1 MIYPLIKLNREKQKK
16 LLATMIGTLSTLIYV
31 WYLLLGAE
39 LWVNTAIIE
48 SNTKYVA
55 EDSNAILVEHINE
68 DGDLYLSDMSK
79 VKGSD
84 VDTYVRTQIGSGVYY
99 LGDNRMSAEITRED
113 ALRLGKKAIIVDW
126 VVFIMV
132 IALLLSYKKKWF
144 YVLAVVQL
152 VFDLLLYKYYLLTLV
167 MSAFPVSW
175 CLMGRFLLFMFVLNF
190 KKIRL
195 FIFFKFKKNV

>member
-16 LLATMIGTLSTLIYV
+16 LLATMIGILCTLVYV
-31 WYLLLGAE
+31 WYLLLGVE

-55 EDSNAILVEHINE
+55 EDSNAVSVEHINE
-68 DGDLYLSDMSK
+68 DGDLYLSNMLK

-84 VDTYVRTQIGSGVYY
+84 VNTYIRTKIGSGVYY
-99 LGDNRMSAEITRED
+99 LGDDRMSAEITRDD
-113 ALRLGKKAIIVDW
+113 ALRIGTKAMVLDW
-126 VVFIMV
+126 VVFFMV

-144 YVLAVVQL
+144 YALAVIHL

-167 MSAFPVSW
+167 MSDFPISW
-175 CLMGRFLLFMFVLNF
+175 CLVGRFLIFVILMNICS
-190 KKIRL
+190 IRR
-195 FIFFKFKKNV
+195 IFRKRGVV

>member
-16 LLATMIGTLSTLIYV
+16 LLATMIGILCTLVYV

-55 EDSNAILVEHINE
+55 EDSNAVSVEHINE
-68 DGDLYLSDMSK
+68 DGDLYLSNMLK

-84 VDTYVRTQIGSGVYY
+84 VNTYIRTKIGSGVYY
-99 LGDNRMSAEITRED
+99 LGDDRMSAEITRDD
-113 ALRLGKKAIIVDW
+113 ALRIGTKAMVLDW
-126 VVFIMV
+126 VVFFMV

-144 YVLAVVQL
+144 YALAVIHL

-167 MSAFPVSW
+167 MSDFPISW
-175 CLMGRFLLFMFVLNF
+175 CLVGRFLIFVMLMNIGSI
-190 KKIRL
+190 KRR
-195 FIFFKFKKNV
+195 IFRKRGVV

>member
-16 LLATMIGTLSTLIYV
+16 LLATMIGILCTLVYV

-55 EDSNAILVEHINE
+55 EDSNAVSVEHINE
-68 DGDLYLSDMSK
+68 DGDLYLSNMLK

-84 VDTYVRTQIGSGVYY
+84 VNTYIRTKIGSGVYY
-99 LGDNRMSAEITRED
+99 LGDDRMSAEITRDD
-113 ALRLGKKAIIVDW
+113 ALRIGTKAMVLDW
-126 VVFIMV
+126 VVFFMV

-144 YVLAVVQL
+144 YALAVIHL

-167 MSAFPVSW
+167 MSDFPISW
-175 CLMGRFLLFMFVLNF
+175 CLVGRFLIFAILMNIGN
-190 KKIRL
+190 IRRRIL
-195 FIFFKFKKNV
+195 RKRGVI

>member
-16 LLATMIGTLSTLIYV
+16 LLATMIGILCTLVYV

-55 EDSNAILVEHINE
+55 EDSNAVSVEHINE
-68 DGDLYLSDMSK
+68 DGDLYLSNMLK

-84 VDTYVRTQIGSGVYY
+84 VNTYIRTKIGSGVYY
-99 LGDNRMSAEITRED
+99 LGDDRMSAEITRDD
-113 ALRLGKKAIIVDW
+113 ALRIGTKAMVLDW
-126 VVFIMV
+126 VVFFMV
-132 IALLLSYKKKWF
+132 IALLFSYKKKWF
-144 YVLAVVQL
+144 YALAAIHL

-167 MSAFPVSW
+167 MSDFPISW
-175 CLMGRFLLFMFVLNF
+175 CLVGRFLLFVILMNIGS
-190 KKIRL
+190 IRRR
-195 FIFFKFKKNV
+195 IFRKRGII

>member
-1 MIYPLIKLNREKQKK
+1 MIYPIIKLNREKQKK
-16 LLATMIGTLSTLIYV
+16 LLATMIGILCTLVYV

-55 EDSNAILVEHINE
+55 EDSNAVSVEHINE
-68 DGDLYLSDMSK
+68 DGDLYLSNMLK

-84 VDTYVRTQIGSGVYY
+84 VNTYIRTKIGSGVYY
-99 LGDNRMSAEITRED
+99 LGDDRMSAEITRDD
-113 ALRLGKKAIIVDW
+113 ALRIGTKAMVLDW
-126 VVFIMV
+126 VVFFMV

-144 YVLAVVQL
+144 YALAVIHL

-167 MSAFPVSW
+167 MSDFPISW
-175 CLMGRFLLFMFVLNF
+175 CLVGRFLIFVILMNIGS
-190 KKIRL
+190 IRRR
-195 FIFFKFKKNV
+195 IFRKRVVV

>member
-16 LLATMIGTLSTLIYV
+16 LLATMIGILCTLVYM

-55 EDSNAILVEHINE
+55 EDSNAVSVEHINE
-68 DGDLYLSDMSK
+68 DGDLYLSNMLK
-79 VKGSD
+79 VKSSD
-84 VDTYVRTQIGSGVYY
+84 VNTYIRTKIGSGVYY
-99 LGDNRMSAEITRED
+99 LGDDRMSAEITRDD
-113 ALRLGKKAIIVDW
+113 ALRIGTKAMVLDW
-126 VVFIMV
+126 VVFFMV

-144 YVLAVVQL
+144 YTLAVIHL

-167 MSAFPVSW
+167 MSGFPISW
-175 CLMGRFLLFMFVLNF
+175 FLMGRFLLFVILMNIGS
-190 KKIRL
+190 IRRR
-195 FIFFKFKKNV
+195 IFRKRVVV

>member
-16 LLATMIGTLSTLIYV
+16 LLATMIGILCTLVYV

-39 LWVNTAIIE
+39 LWVNTAIVE

-55 EDSNAILVEHINE
+55 EDSNAVSVEYINE
-68 DGDLYLSDMSK
+68 DGDLYLSNMLK

-84 VDTYVRTQIGSGVYY
+84 VNTYIRTKIGSGVYY
-99 LGDNRMSAEITRED
+99 LGDDRMSAEITRDD
-113 ALRLGKKAIIVDW
+113 ALRIGTKAMVLDW
-126 VVFIMV
+126 VVFFMV

-144 YVLAVVQL
+144 YALAVIHL

-167 MSAFPVSW
+167 MSDFPISW
-175 CLMGRFLLFMFVLNF
+175 CLVGRFLIFVILMNIGS
-190 KKIRL
+190 IRR
-195 FIFFKFKKNV
+195 IFRKRGVV

>member
-16 LLATMIGTLSTLIYV
+16 LLATMIGILCTLVYV

-55 EDSNAILVEHINE
+55 EDSNAVSVEHINE
-68 DGDLYLSDMSK
+68 DGDLYLSNMLK

-84 VDTYVRTQIGSGVYY
+84 VNTYIRTKIGSGVYY
-99 LGDNRMSAEITRED
+99 LGDDRMSAEITRDD
-113 ALRLGKKAIIVDW
+113 ALRIGTKAMVLDW
-126 VVFIMV
+126 VVFFMV

-144 YVLAVVQL
+144 YALAVIHL

-167 MSAFPVSW
+167 MSDFPISW
-175 CLMGRFLLFMFVLNF
+175 CLVGRFLIFVMLMNIGSI
-190 KKIRL
+190 KRR
-195 FIFFKFKKNV
+195 IFRKRGVVL

>member
-1 MIYPLIKLNREKQKK
+1 MIYPLINLNREKQKK
-16 LLATMIGTLSTLIYV
+16 LLATMIGILCTLVYV

-55 EDSNAILVEHINE
+55 EDSNAVSVEHINE
-68 DGDLYLSDMSK
+68 DGDLYLSNMLK

-84 VDTYVRTQIGSGVYY
+84 VNTYIRTKIGSGVYY
-99 LGDNRMSAEITRED
+99 LGDDRMSAEITRDD
-113 ALRLGKKAIIVDW
+113 ALRIGTKAMVLDW
-126 VVFIMV
+126 VVFFMV

-144 YVLAVVQL
+144 YALAVIHL

-167 MSAFPVSW
+167 MSDFPISW
-175 CLMGRFLLFMFVLNF
+175 CLVGRFLIFVILMNIGS
-190 KKIRL
+190 IRRR
-195 FIFFKFKKNV
+195 IFRKRGVV

>member
-16 LLATMIGTLSTLIYV
+16 LLATMIGILCTLVYV

-55 EDSNAILVEHINE
+55 EDSNAVSVEHINE
-68 DGDLYLSDMSK
+68 DGDLYLSNMLK

-84 VDTYVRTQIGSGVYY
+84 VNTYIRTKIGSGVYY
-99 LGDNRMSAEITRED
+99 LGDDRMSAEITRDD
-113 ALRLGKKAIIVDW
+113 ALRIGTKAMVLDW
-126 VVFIMV
+126 VVFFMV

-144 YVLAVVQL
+144 YALAVIHL

-167 MSAFPVSW
+167 MSDFPISW
-175 CLMGRFLLFMFVLNF
+175 CLVGRSLIFVILMNIGS
-190 KKIRL
+190 IRR
-195 FIFFKFKKNV
+195 IFRKRGVV

>member
-16 LLATMIGTLSTLIYV
+16 LLATMIGILCTLVYV

-39 LWVNTAIIE
+39 LWANTAIIE

-55 EDSNAILVEHINE
+55 EDSNAVSVEHINE
-68 DGDLYLSDMSK
+68 DGDLYLSNMLK

-84 VDTYVRTQIGSGVYY
+84 VNTYIRTKIGSGVYY
-99 LGDNRMSAEITRED
+99 LGDDRMSAEITRDD
-113 ALRLGKKAIIVDW
+113 ALRIGTKAMVLDW
-126 VVFIMV
+126 VVFFMV

-144 YVLAVVQL
+144 YALSVIHL

-167 MSAFPVSW
+167 MSDFPISW
-175 CLMGRFLLFMFVLNF
+175 CLVGRFLIFAILMNIGN
-190 KKIRL
+190 IRRRIL
-195 FIFFKFKKNV
+195 RKRGVI

>member
-16 LLATMIGTLSTLIYV
+16 LLATMIGILCTLVYV

-55 EDSNAILVEHINE
+55 EDSNAVSVEHINE
-68 DGDLYLSDMSK
+68 DGDLYLSNMLK

-84 VDTYVRTQIGSGVYY
+84 VNTYIRTKIGSGVYY
-99 LGDNRMSAEITRED
+99 LGDDRMSAEITRDD
-113 ALRLGKKAIIVDW
+113 ALRIGTKAMVLDW
-126 VVFIMV
+126 VVFFMV

-144 YVLAVVQL
+144 YALVVIHL

-167 MSAFPVSW
+167 MSDFPISW
-175 CLMGRFLLFMFVLNF
+175 CLVGRFLIFVILMNIGS
-190 KKIRL
+190 IRRR
-195 FIFFKFKKNV
+195 IFRKRVVV

>member
-16 LLATMIGTLSTLIYV
+16 LLATMIGILCTLVYV

-55 EDSNAILVEHINE
+55 EDSNAVSVEHINE
-68 DGDLYLSDMSK
+68 DGDLYLSNMLK

-84 VDTYVRTQIGSGVYY
+84 VNTYIRTKIGSGVYY
-99 LGDNRMSAEITRED
+99 LGDDRMSAEITRDD
-113 ALRLGKKAIIVDW
+113 ALRIGTKAMVLDW
-126 VVFIMV
+126 VVFFMV
-132 IALLLSYKKKWF
+132 IALLISYKKKWF
-144 YVLAVVQL
+144 YALAVIHL

-167 MSAFPVSW
+167 MSDFPISW
-175 CLMGRFLLFMFVLNF
+175 CLVGRFLIFVILMNIGS
-190 KKIRL
+190 IRRR
-195 FIFFKFKKNV
+195 IFRKRGVV

>member
-16 LLATMIGTLSTLIYV
+16 LLATMIGILCTLVYV

-55 EDSNAILVEHINE
+55 EDSNAVSVEHINE
-68 DGDLYLSDMSK
+68 DGDLYLSNMLK

-84 VDTYVRTQIGSGVYY
+84 VNTYIRTKIGSGVYY
-99 LGDNRMSAEITRED
+99 LGDDRMSAEITRDD
-113 ALRLGKKAIIVDW
+113 ALRIGTKAMVLDW
-126 VVFIMV
+126 VVFFMV

-144 YVLAVVQL
+144 YALAVIHL

-167 MSAFPVSW
+167 MSDFPISW
-175 CLMGRFLLFMFVLNF
+175 CLVGRSLIFVILMNIGS
-190 KKIRL
+190 IRRR
-195 FIFFKFKKNV
+195 IFRKRGVV

>member
-16 LLATMIGTLSTLIYV
+16 LLATMIGILCTLVYV

-55 EDSNAILVEHINE
+55 EDSNAVSVEHINE
-68 DGDLYLSDMSK
+68 DGDLYLSNMLK

-84 VDTYVRTQIGSGVYY
+84 VNTYIRTKIGSGVYY
-99 LGDNRMSAEITRED
+99 LGDDRMSAEITRDD
-113 ALRLGKKAIIVDW
+113 ALRIGTKAMVLDW
-126 VVFIMV
+126 VVFFMV

-144 YVLAVVQL
+144 YALAVIHL

-167 MSAFPVSW
+167 MSDFPISW
-175 CLMGRFLLFMFVLNF
+175 CLVGRFLIFVILMNIGS
-190 KKIRL
+190 IRR
-195 FIFFKFKKNV
+195 IFRKRGVV

>member
-16 LLATMIGTLSTLIYV
+16 LLAAMIGILCTLVYV

-55 EDSNAILVEHINE
+55 EDSNAVPVEHINE
-68 DGDLYLSDMSK
+68 DGDLYLSNMLK

-84 VDTYVRTQIGSGVYY
+84 VNTYIRTKIGSGVYY
-99 LGDNRMSAEITRED
+99 LGDDRMSAEITRDD
-113 ALRLGKKAIIVDW
+113 ALRIGTKAMVLDW
-126 VVFIMV
+126 VVFFMV

-144 YVLAVVQL
+144 YALAVIHL

-167 MSAFPVSW
+167 MSDFPISW
-175 CLMGRFLLFMFVLNF
+175 FLMGRFLLFVILMNIGS
-190 KKIRL
+190 IRRR
-195 FIFFKFKKNV
+195 IFRKRVVV

>member
-16 LLATMIGTLSTLIYV
+16 LLATMIGILCTLVYV

-55 EDSNAILVEHINE
+55 EDSNAVLVEHINE
-68 DGDLYLSDMSK
+68 DGDLYLSNMLK

-84 VDTYVRTQIGSGVYY
+84 VNTYIRTKIGSGVYY
-99 LGDNRMSAEITRED
+99 LGDDRMSAEITRD
-113 ALRLGKKAIIVDW
+113 DDLRIGTKAMVLDW
-126 VVFIMV
+126 VVFFMV

-144 YVLAVVQL
+144 YALAVIHL

-167 MSAFPVSW
+167 MSDFPISW
-175 CLMGRFLLFMFVLNF
+175 CLVGRFLIFVILMNIGS
-190 KKIRL
+190 IRRR
-195 FIFFKFKKNV
+195 IFRKRVVV

>member
-16 LLATMIGTLSTLIYV
+16 LLATMIGILCTLVYV

-55 EDSNAILVEHINE
+55 EDSNAVSVEHINE
-68 DGDLYLSDMSK
+68 DGDLYLSNMLK

-84 VDTYVRTQIGSGVYY
+84 ANTYIRTKIGSGVYY
-99 LGDNRMSAEITRED
+99 LGDDRMSAEITRDD
-113 ALRLGKKAIIVDW
+113 ALRIGTKAMVLDW
-126 VVFIMV
+126 VVFFMI

-144 YVLAVVQL
+144 YALAVIHL

-167 MSAFPVSW
+167 MSDFPISW
-175 CLMGRFLLFMFVLNF
+175 CLMGRFLIFVILMNIGS
-190 KKIRL
+190 IRRR
-195 FIFFKFKKNV
+195 IFRKRGVV

>member
-16 LLATMIGTLSTLIYV
+16 LLATMIGILCTLVYV

-55 EDSNAILVEHINE
+55 EDSNAVSVEHINE
-68 DGDLYLSDMSK
+68 DGDLYLSNMLK

-84 VDTYVRTQIGSGVYY
+84 VNTYIRTKIGSGVYY
-99 LGDNRMSAEITRED
+99 LGDDRMSAEITRDD
-113 ALRLGKKAIIVDW
+113 ALRIGTKAMVLDW
-126 VVFIMV
+126 VVFFMV

-144 YVLAVVQL
+144 YALAVIHL

-167 MSAFPVSW
+167 MSDFPISW
-175 CLMGRFLLFMFVLNF
+175 CLVGRFLIFVILMNIGS
-190 KKIRL
+190 IRRR
-195 FIFFKFKKNV
+195 IFRKRVVV

>member
-1 MIYPLIKLNREKQKK
+1 
-16 LLATMIGTLSTLIYV
+16 MIGILCTLVYV

-55 EDSNAILVEHINE
+55 EDSNAVPVEHINE
-68 DGDLYLSDMSK
+68 DGDLYLSNMLK

-84 VDTYVRTQIGSGVYY
+84 VNTYIRTKIGSGVYY
-99 LGDNRMSAEITRED
+99 LGDDRMSAEITRDD
-113 ALRLGKKAIIVDW
+113 ALRIGTKAMVLDW
-126 VVFIMV
+126 VVFFMV

-144 YVLAVVQL
+144 YALAVIHL

-167 MSAFPVSW
+167 MSDFPISW
-175 CLMGRFLLFMFVLNF
+175 FLMGRFLLFVILMNIGS
-190 KKIRL
+190 IRR
-195 FIFFKFKKNV
+195 IFRKRVVV